1 MGSSTPYATNLL
13 SVSDNGSAEKTSRI
27 PLPEGTIPVGIGL
40 FISGFTAY
48 AFFKVGQVA
57 LGKEDFKPIVAL
69 WFTTFALVP
78 GFFMPVE
85 QELGR
90 ALAHRRALGQGG
102 RPVVRRMIPLTL
114 GLALVLTIIVASA
127 SPWLTSDMFEG
138 HWVVTIALIITFC
151 AYAPMHLARG
161 IASGSGRFPAYGII
175 MGVDGAA
182 RILACVLLWQFGVT
196 NVGAYALAVAIS
208 PMIAVAVVFAR
219 GETRTDDGPPA
230 TFAEITPNLGWL
242 LLGTIMAAALV
253 NAGPLGVDFLAN
265 ASEAEKVTAFGNGVL
280 LSRIPLFL
288 FQAVQAAL
296 LPRLARLAAKGDLT
310 EFRRGF
316 FVLLKVVT
324 AVAVLG
330 TVGSFLL
337 GPPILSMMY
346 DGGLDRRT
354 LTLLALA
361 SGMYM
366 LALAV
371 SQGVIALHGHKYV
384 AAGWLCAMASFVAVT
399 AFATDDLFLRVEL
412 GLVAGSTVALA
423 VFSYALRARMN
434 AGAIPDADSMIDA
447 VLDFPLEG

>member
-1 MGSSTPYATNLL
+1 M
-13 SVSDNGSAEKTSRI
+13 

-40 FISGFTAY
+40 FIAGFTSY
-48 AFFKVGQVA
+48 AFFKVGQLA

-102 RPVVRRMIPLTL
+102 RPVVRRMLPLTI
-114 GLALVLTIIVASA
+114 GLATILIVGVAAS
-127 SPWLTSDMFEG
+127 SSWLTSDMFDG
-138 HWVVTIALIITFC
+138 HWVVTLALVLSISF
-151 AYAPMHLARG
+151 YAPMHLARG
-161 IASGSGRFPAYGII
+161 IASGSGRFVAYGTV
-175 MGVDGAA
+175 MAVDGLV
-182 RILACVLLWQFGVT
+182 RITACVLLWQFGVT
-196 NVGAYALAVAIS
+196 NVGAYALAVAVS
-208 PMIAVAVVFAR
+208 PLVAAGVVFVR
-219 GETRTDDGPPA
+219 GETKNDDGPPA
-230 TFAEITPNLGWL
+230 TFSEITPNLGWL

-265 ASEAEKVTAFGNGVL
+265 ASDAEKVTAFGNGVL
-280 LSRIPLFL
+280 LSRVPLFL

-296 LPRLARLAAKGDLT
+296 LPRLARLAAKGDLE
-310 EFRRGF
+310 EFRHGF
-316 FVLLKVVT
+316 SLLLKVVT

-330 TVGSFLL
+330 TVGSFVL
-337 GPPILSMMY
+337 GPPILTMVY
-346 DGGLDRRT
+346 EGGLDRRT

-371 SQGVIALHGHKYV
+371 SQGVIALQGHK
-384 AAGWLCAMASFVAVT
+384 FVAVGWLSAMIGFLAVT
-399 AFATDDLFLRVEL
+399 TFASDDLFLRVEL

-423 VFSYALRARMN
+423 VFSYAFRARMN
-434 AGAIPDADSMIDA
+434 AGAIPDAESMIDG

>member
-1 MGSSTPYATNLL
+1 M
-13 SVSDNGSAEKTSRI
+13 

-40 FISGFTAY
+40 FVAGFTSY
-48 AFFKVGQVA
+48 AFFKVGQLA

-102 RPVVRRMIPLTL
+102 RPVVRRMLPLTL
-114 GLALVLTIIVASA
+114 GLATILIVGVAAS
-127 SPWLTSDMFEG
+127 SSWLTSDMFDG
-138 HWVVTIALIITFC
+138 HWVVTLALVLSISF
-151 AYAPMHLARG
+151 YAPMHLARG
-161 IASGSGRFPAYGII
+161 IASGSGRFVAYGTV
-175 MGVDGAA
+175 MAVDGLV
-182 RILACVLLWQFGVT
+182 RIMACVSLWQFGVT
-196 NVGAYALAVAIS
+196 HVGAYALAVAVS
-208 PMIAVAVVFAR
+208 PLVAAGVVFVR
-219 GETRTDDGPPA
+219 GETKTDDGPPA
-230 TFAEITPNLGWL
+230 TFSEITPNLGWL

-265 ASEAEKVTAFGNGVL
+265 ASDAEKVTAFGNGVL
-280 LSRIPLFL
+280 LSRVPLFL

-296 LPRLARLAAKGDLT
+296 LPRLARLAAKGDLE
-310 EFRRGF
+310 EFRHGF
-316 FVLLKVVT
+316 SLLLKVVT

-330 TVGSFLL
+330 TVGSFVL
-337 GPPILSMMY
+337 GPPILTMVY
-346 DGGLDRRT
+346 EGGLDRRT

-371 SQGVIALHGHKYV
+371 SQGVIALQGHK
-384 AAGWLCAMASFVAVT
+384 FVAVGWLSAMIGFLAVT
-399 AFATDDLFLRVEL
+399 TFASDDLFLRVEL

-423 VFSYALRARMN
+423 VFSYAFRARMN
-434 AGAIPDADSMIDA
+434 AGAIPDAESMIDG
-447 VLDFPLEG
+447 VLDYPLEG

>member
-1 MGSSTPYATNLL
+1 
-13 SVSDNGSAEKTSRI
+13 VSDGEAAEKTSRV

-40 FISGFTAY
+40 FISGCTAY
-48 AFFKVGQVA
+48 AFFKVGQLA

-85 QELGR
+85 QEIGR

-102 RPVVRRMIPLTL
+102 RPVVQRMLPLTL
-114 GLALVLTIIVASA
+114 GLATILIIGVAA
-127 SPWLTSDMFEG
+127 SSSWLTSDMFDG
-138 HWVVTIALIITFC
+138 HWVVTLSLVLTICF
-151 AYAPMHLARG
+151 YAPMHMARG
-161 IASGSGRFPAYGII
+161 IASGSGRFGAYGTV
-175 MGVDGAA
+175 MAVDGLA
-182 RILACVLLWQFGVT
+182 RITACVLLWQFGVT
-196 NVGAYALAVAIS
+196 NVGAYALSVAVS
-208 PMIAVAVVFAR
+208 PIIAAGVVFAR
-219 GETRTDDGPPA
+219 GETKTDDGPPA
-230 TFAEITPNLGWL
+230 TYVEITPNLGWL

-265 ASEAEKVTAFGNGVL
+265 ASDAEKVTAFGNGVL
-280 LSRIPLFL
+280 LSRVPLFL

-296 LPRLARLAAKGDLT
+296 LPRLARLAAKGDLA
-310 EFRRGF
+310 EFREGF
-316 FVLLKVVT
+316 SLLLKVVT

-337 GPPILSMMY
+337 GPPILKMVY

-361 SGMYM
+361 SGLYM

-371 SQGVIALHGHKYV
+371 SQGVIALQGHKYV
-384 AAGWLCAMASFVAVT
+384 AAGWLSAMIGFLVVTTVAS
-399 AFATDDLFLRVEL
+399 DDLFLRVEL

-423 VFSYALRARMN
+423 VFTYAFRARMN
-434 AGAIPDADSMIDA
+434 AGAIPDSESMIDG

>member
-1 MGSSTPYATNLL
+1 M
-13 SVSDNGSAEKTSRI
+13 SDGETTEKTSRM

-40 FISGFTAY
+40 FVAGFTSY
-48 AFFKVGQVA
+48 AFFKVGQLA

-102 RPVVRRMIPLTL
+102 RPVVSRMLPLTI
-114 GLALVLTIIVASA
+114 GLATILIVGVAAS
-127 SPWLTSDMFEG
+127 SSWLTSDMFDG
-138 HWVVTIALIITFC
+138 HWVVTLALVLSISF
-151 AYAPMHLARG
+151 YAPMHLARG
-161 IASGSGRFPAYGII
+161 IASGSGRFVAYGTV
-175 MGVDGAA
+175 MAVDGLV
-182 RILACVLLWQFGVT
+182 RITACVLLWQFGVT
-196 NVGAYALAVAIS
+196 HVGAYALAVAVS
-208 PMIAVAVVFAR
+208 PLVAAGVVFVR
-219 GETRTDDGPPA
+219 GETKTDDGPPA
-230 TFAEITPNLGWL
+230 TFSEITPNLGWL

-265 ASEAEKVTAFGNGVL
+265 ASDAEKVTAFGNGVL
-280 LSRIPLFL
+280 LSRVPLFL

-296 LPRLARLAAKGDLT
+296 LPRLARLAAKGDLE
-310 EFRRGF
+310 EFRHGF
-316 FVLLKVVT
+316 SLLLKVVT

-330 TVGSFLL
+330 TVGSFVL
-337 GPPILSMMY
+337 GPPILTMVY
-346 DGGLDRRT
+346 EGGLDRRT

-371 SQGVIALHGHKYV
+371 SQGVIALQGHK
-384 AAGWLCAMASFVAVT
+384 FVAVGWLSAMIGFLT
-399 AFATDDLFLRVEL
+399 VTTFASDDLFLRVEL

-423 VFSYALRARMN
+423 VFSYAFRARMN
-434 AGAIPDADSMIDA
+434 AGAIPDAESMIDG

>member
-1 MGSSTPYATNLL
+1 M
-13 SVSDNGSAEKTSRI
+13 

-40 FISGFTAY
+40 FIAGFTSY
-48 AFFKVGQVA
+48 AFFKVGQLA

-102 RPVVRRMIPLTL
+102 RPVVRRMLPLTI
-114 GLALVLTIIVASA
+114 GLATILIVGVAAS
-127 SPWLTSDMFEG
+127 SSWLTSDMFDG
-138 HWVVTIALIITFC
+138 HWVVTLALVLSISF
-151 AYAPMHLARG
+151 YAPMHLARG
-161 IASGSGRFPAYGII
+161 IASGSGRFVAYGTV
-175 MGVDGAA
+175 MAVDGLV
-182 RILACVLLWQFGVT
+182 RIMACVLLWQFGVT
-196 NVGAYALAVAIS
+196 HVGAYALAVAVS
-208 PMIAVAVVFAR
+208 PLVAAGVVFVR
-219 GETRTDDGPPA
+219 GETKTDDGPPA
-230 TFAEITPNLGWL
+230 TFSEITPNLGWL

-265 ASEAEKVTAFGNGVL
+265 ASDAEKVTAFGNGVL
-280 LSRIPLFL
+280 LSRVPLFL

-296 LPRLARLAAKGDLT
+296 LPRLARLAAKGDLE
-310 EFRRGF
+310 EFRHGF
-316 FVLLKVVT
+316 SLLLKVVT

-330 TVGSFLL
+330 TVGSFVL
-337 GPPILSMMY
+337 GPPILTMVY
-346 DGGLDRRT
+346 EGGLDRRT

-371 SQGVIALHGHKYV
+371 SQGVIALQGHK
-384 AAGWLCAMASFVAVT
+384 FVAVGWLSAMIGFLAVT
-399 AFATDDLFLRVEL
+399 TFASDDLFLRVEL

-423 VFSYALRARMN
+423 VFSYAFRARMN
-434 AGAIPDADSMIDA
+434 AGAIPDAESMIDG
-447 VLDFPLEG
+447 VLDYPLEG

>member
-1 MGSSTPYATNLL
+1 M
-13 SVSDNGSAEKTSRI
+13 

-40 FISGFTAY
+40 FVAGFTSY
-48 AFFKVGQVA
+48 AFFKVGQLA

-102 RPVVRRMIPLTL
+102 RPVVRRMLPLTI
-114 GLALVLTIIVASA
+114 GLATILIVGVAAS
-127 SPWLTSDMFEG
+127 SSWLTSDMFDG
-138 HWVVTIALIITFC
+138 HWVVTLALVLSISF
-151 AYAPMHLARG
+151 YAPMHLARG
-161 IASGSGRFPAYGII
+161 IASGSGRFVAYGTV
-175 MGVDGAA
+175 MAVDGLV
-182 RILACVLLWQFGVT
+182 RITACVLLWQFGVT
-196 NVGAYALAVAIS
+196 NVGAYALAVAVS
-208 PMIAVAVVFAR
+208 PLVAAGVVFVR
-219 GETRTDDGPPA
+219 GETKTDDGPPA
-230 TFAEITPNLGWL
+230 TFSEITPNLGWL

-265 ASEAEKVTAFGNGVL
+265 TSDAEKVTAFGNGVL
-280 LSRIPLFL
+280 LSRVPLFL

-296 LPRLARLAAKGDLT
+296 LPRLARLAAKGDLE
-310 EFRRGF
+310 EFRHGF
-316 FVLLKVVT
+316 SLLLKVVT

-330 TVGSFLL
+330 TVGSFVL
-337 GPPILSMMY
+337 GPPILTMVY
-346 DGGLDRRT
+346 EGGLDRRT

-371 SQGVIALHGHKYV
+371 SQGVIALQGHK
-384 AAGWLCAMASFVAVT
+384 FVAVGWLSAMIGFLAVT
-399 AFATDDLFLRVEL
+399 TFASDDLFLRVEL

-423 VFSYALRARMN
+423 VFSYAFRARMN
-434 AGAIPDADSMIDA
+434 AGAIPDAESMIDG

>member
-1 MGSSTPYATNLL
+1 M
-13 SVSDNGSAEKTSRI
+13 SDGEAAEKTSRV

-40 FISGFTAY
+40 FVAGFTSY
-48 AFFKVGQVA
+48 AFFKVGQLA

-102 RPVVRRMIPLTL
+102 RPVVRRMLPLTI
-114 GLALVLTIIVASA
+114 GLATILIVGIAAS
-127 SPWLTSDMFEG
+127 SSWLTSDMFDG
-138 HWVVTIALIITFC
+138 HWLVTLALVLSISF
-151 AYAPMHLARG
+151 YAPMHLARG
-161 IASGSGRFPAYGII
+161 IASGSGRFIAYGTV
-175 MGVDGAA
+175 MAVDGLV
-182 RILACVLLWQFGVT
+182 RITACVLLWQLGVT
-196 NVGAYALAVAIS
+196 SVGAYALAVAMS
-208 PMIAVAVVFAR
+208 PLVAAGVVFVR
-219 GETRTDDGPPA
+219 GETKTDDGPPA
-230 TFAEITPNLGWL
+230 TYSEITPNLGWL

-265 ASEAEKVTAFGNGVL
+265 ASDAEKVTAFGNGVL
-280 LSRIPLFL
+280 LSRVPLFL

-296 LPRLARLAAKGDLT
+296 LPRLARLAAKGDLE
-310 EFRRGF
+310 EFRHGF
-316 FVLLKVVT
+316 SLLLKVVT

-330 TVGSFLL
+330 TVGSFVL
-337 GPPILSMMY
+337 GPPILTMVY

-371 SQGVIALHGHKYV
+371 SQGVIALQGHK
-384 AAGWLCAMASFVAVT
+384 FVAVGWLSAMIGFLAVT
-399 AFATDDLFLRVEL
+399 TFVSDDLFLRVEL

-423 VFSYALRARMN
+423 VFSYAFRARMN
-434 AGAIPDADSMIDA
+434 AGAIPDAESMIDG
-447 VLDFPLEG
+447 VPDLPLEG

>member
-1 MGSSTPYATNLL
+1 M
-13 SVSDNGSAEKTSRI
+13 SDGETTEKTTRI

-40 FISGFTAY
+40 FISGFTSY
-48 AFFKVGQVA
+48 AFFKVGQLA

-85 QELGR
+85 QEIGR

-102 RPVVRRMIPLTL
+102 RPVVQRMLPLTI
-114 GLALVLTIIVASA
+114 GLATILIVAVAA
-127 SPWLTSDMFEG
+127 SSSWLTSDMFDG
-138 HWVVTIALIITFC
+138 HWVVTLSLVLTICF
-151 AYAPMHLARG
+151 YAPMHMARG
-161 IASGSGRFPAYGII
+161 IASGSGRFGAYGTV
-175 MGVDGAA
+175 MAVDGLV
-182 RILACVLLWQFGVT
+182 RITACVLLWQFGVT
-196 NVGAYALAVAIS
+196 NVGAYALSVAVS
-208 PMIAVAVVFAR
+208 PLIAAGVVFAR
-219 GETRTDDGPPA
+219 GETKTDDGPPA
-230 TFAEITPNLGWL
+230 AYAEITPNIGWL

-265 ASEAEKVTAFGNGVL
+265 ASDAEKVTAFGNGVL
-280 LSRIPLFL
+280 LSRVPLFL

-296 LPRLARLAAKGDLT
+296 LPRLARLAAKGDLA
-310 EFRRGF
+310 EFREGF
-316 FVLLKVVT
+316 SLLLKVVT

-330 TVGSFLL
+330 TVGSFVL
-337 GPPILSMMY
+337 GPPILKMVY

-361 SGMYM
+361 SGLYM

-371 SQGVIALHGHKYV
+371 SQGVIALQGHKYV
-384 AAGWLCAMASFVAVT
+384 AAGWLLAMIGFLVVTTAVS
-399 AFATDDLFLRVEL
+399 DDLFLRVEL

-423 VFSYALRARMN
+423 VFSYALRARMI
-434 AGAIPDADSMIDA
+434 AGAIPDAGSMIDG

>member
-1 MGSSTPYATNLL
+1 M
-13 SVSDNGSAEKTSRI
+13 

-40 FISGFTAY
+40 FIAGFTSY
-48 AFFKVGQVA
+48 AFFKVGQLA

-102 RPVVRRMIPLTL
+102 RPVVRRMLPLTI
-114 GLALVLTIIVASA
+114 GLATILIVGVAAS
-127 SPWLTSDMFEG
+127 SSWLTSDMFDG
-138 HWVVTIALIITFC
+138 HWVVTLALVLSISF
-151 AYAPMHLARG
+151 YAPMHLARG
-161 IASGSGRFPAYGII
+161 IASGSGRFVAYGTV
-175 MGVDGAA
+175 MAVDGLV
-182 RILACVLLWQFGVT
+182 RIMACVLLWQFGVT
-196 NVGAYALAVAIS
+196 HVGAYALAVAVS
-208 PMIAVAVVFAR
+208 PLVAAGVVFVR
-219 GETRTDDGPPA
+219 GETKTDDGPPA
-230 TFAEITPNLGWL
+230 TFSEITPNLGWL

-265 ASEAEKVTAFGNGVL
+265 TSDAEKVTAFGNGVL
-280 LSRIPLFL
+280 LSRVPLFL

-296 LPRLARLAAKGDLT
+296 LPRLARLAAKGDLE
-310 EFRRGF
+310 EFRHGF
-316 FVLLKVVT
+316 SLLLKVVT

-330 TVGSFLL
+330 TVGSFVL
-337 GPPILSMMY
+337 GPPILTMVY
-346 DGGLDRRT
+346 EGGLDRRT

-371 SQGVIALHGHKYV
+371 SQGVIALQGHK
-384 AAGWLCAMASFVAVT
+384 FVAVGWLSAMIGFLT
-399 AFATDDLFLRVEL
+399 VTTFASDDLFLRVEL

-423 VFSYALRARMN
+423 VFSYAFRARMN
-434 AGAIPDADSMIDA
+434 AGAIPDAESMIDG

>member
-1 MGSSTPYATNLL
+1 
-13 SVSDNGSAEKTSRI
+13 
-27 PLPEGTIPVGIGL
+27 L
-40 FISGFTAY
+40 FVAGFTSY
-48 AFFKVGQVA
+48 AFFKVGQLA

-102 RPVVRRMIPLTL
+102 RPVVRRMLPLTI
-114 GLALVLTIIVASA
+114 GLATILIVGIAAS
-127 SPWLTSDMFEG
+127 SSWLTSDMFDG
-138 HWVVTIALIITFC
+138 HWLVTLALVLSISF
-151 AYAPMHLARG
+151 YAPMHLARG
-161 IASGSGRFPAYGII
+161 IASGSGRFIAYGTV
-175 MGVDGAA
+175 MAVDGLV
-182 RILACVLLWQFGVT
+182 RITACVLLWQLGVT
-196 NVGAYALAVAIS
+196 SVGAYALAVAMS
-208 PMIAVAVVFAR
+208 PLVAAGVVFVR
-219 GETRTDDGPPA
+219 GETKTDDGPPA
-230 TFAEITPNLGWL
+230 TYSEITPNLGWL

-265 ASEAEKVTAFGNGVL
+265 ASDAEKVTAFGNGVL
-280 LSRIPLFL
+280 LSRVPLFL

-296 LPRLARLAAKGDLT
+296 LPRLARLAAKGDLE
-310 EFRRGF
+310 EFRHGF
-316 FVLLKVVT
+316 SLLLKVVT

-330 TVGSFLL
+330 TVGSFVL
-337 GPPILSMMY
+337 GPPILTMVY

-371 SQGVIALHGHKYV
+371 SQGVIALQGHK
-384 AAGWLCAMASFVAVT
+384 FVAVGWLSAMIGFLAVT
-399 AFATDDLFLRVEL
+399 TFVSDDLFLRVEL

-423 VFSYALRARMN
+423 VFSYAFRARMN
-434 AGAIPDADSMIDA
+434 AGAIPDAESMIDG
-447 VLDFPLEG
+447 VPDLPLEG